1 MAQQMAAEWDL
12 PEANLSFEGD
22 NEAFVYNRH
31 NESIYDDV
39 RYFPGL
45 KHDQET
51 VVKFDASNDDFINH
65 ATLRALIVQLT
76 SPEVIDYNLICDFFL
91 TYRTFTDSHTV
102 MNLLLTRLIWSL
114 QYVNSFKQ
122 DTEKIGKLVLLRTF
136 VVLRHWILNYFIDDF
151 LPDDKLCDTFSFY
164 INQITHESH
173 LIRANMVF
181 ELKIMT
187 DLKIHWT
194 SQINEFL
201 KAGLPLDAAQ
211 NVFTFLLPPVSEL
224 ATFKKLSKSNTEA
237 SIHTNPS
244 FRRSAMLSL
253 YDQKTH
259 HKCLIYDDSNA
270 NDENPQLSI
279 NNLLSQHKSS
289 RTSLNDKLTDFK
301 GKNLK
306 KLERRATTSKKVGKA
321 NKHKYINLTD
331 SSLALK
337 KTSNVTDDMET
348 KPYEV
353 EKENIAPVGFSTNGQ
368 VKLPTSRVSAIVPL
382 TPAKKMEYKLIKDLP
397 PTPKSPDFNI
407 GLDDS
412 EEVGRKKSLKKIVNE
427 WKRSFN
433 SPDLKNEKSDTFA
446 PLKSPADSPLL
457 VEENPLGDRIDVLS
471 ARIIDELEY
480 LIRYYITDL
489 STINEADDRDYIS
502 RSAIE
507 YSQMEQNDPK
517 ADSPS
522 YEDNEGENWTKVAD
536 DTLSPLVSKDQMSI
550 QDVSELN
557 IDKIDNLFSQDNI
570 LLEENYHEMPH
581 EVSKLSNGVTGEAN
595 NSKRSSF
602 GGRVASINWNDEGN
616 LNLDVSELLDEE
628 ASHSLDSDLK
638 GSHFNSDRMIKTST
652 QYFDV
657 SSEIPVDTERP
668 RTPSSVSTP
677 SDLENYNEEVCDLG
691 IAMSP
696 QSMQKVLLKST
707 LNDQFN
713 TMNKRMS
720 VRSRNSSGS
729 QFKRDSVKS
738 YISYDSAFSISS
750 NSKSANAD
758 GNLRKKHGY
767 NNLRKLAYK
776 PSDYPEDLEEDPT
789 SERVTGMPVKLKS
802 SSMLSHISRSS
813 SLRRSVRFS
822 TLCALTELPFNYFG
836 ESSESVMRLNTET
849 TGRLRKLSDIA
860 DSSVFSCAIIGRKST
875 IYSTRKSS
883 DQSSTMSVAI
893 PGISNYDLKEL
904 AAIPDESYL
913 LQNPVQSALYK
924 LEGKK
929 KSDQNS
935 TRASTDKEPTSK
947 DLLIEEPEPDVTT
960 SHVSTKP
967 QSSNDLKLEKS
978 PTNNTEDILAE
989 INNAVTE
996 DAIDYSSEVE
1006 KELREKP
1013 VTPIKPMSKAYG
1025 LSSASTSNMNA
1036 LLTSVPNSENTSPFS
1051 ILNPKVVLDGYS
1063 LTSSNLSIEN
1073 VVTNGKH
1080 VSFVLSYASKS
1091 LAEHLTI
1098 IEKDM
1103 LQEID
1108 WKELIELQWNKE
1120 LTPVNSWLEII
1131 VNESYY
1137 NKNKGVNLV
1146 IARFNLMVNWVI
1158 SEILLTKS
1166 ESEQI
1171 AIISRYIHVAYHCL
1185 AMQNFS
1191 TLMQIVLALT
1201 SEKVAKLKNT
1211 WKNLPPGDILTLK
1224 NLEALTSPTKNF
1236 IKIRL
1241 CMNQLQPSRGCIPF
1255 VGLYLSD
1262 LIFNAE
1268 RPKFVKTNK
1277 TTFEAPQLND
1287 PLPGPQRSPSVGGTP
1302 KMLAACPTPI
1312 PSTPPKIRDTS
1323 VTSTPTITGP
1333 NAPAA
1338 FNDSCEQS
1346 VTIGDLTINSDTSGG
1361 EREKM
1366 INFSRF
1372 RTSVHIVKSLSQCIE
1387 WSKKYEF
1394 DMNDE
1399 LLRKCLYI
1407 KSLDEEEMNYCLGSM
1422 ES

>member
-1 MAQQMAAEWDL
+1 MAQQMASDWDI
-12 PEANLSFEGD
+12 PVSDLSFEGS
-22 NEAFVYNRH
+22 NEAFLYNRH
-31 NESIYDDV
+31 NESIFDDV

-45 KHDQET
+45 KHDQGS
-51 VVKFDASNDDFINH
+51 VVKFDTTNGDFINH

-114 QYVNSFKQ
+114 QYVNSFKE

-151 LPDDKLCDTFSFY
+151 LPDSKLCDTFSY
-164 INQITHESH
+164 YVNQLTHESH
-173 LIRANMVF
+173 LIRTNMVF
-181 ELKIMT
+181 ELKIIT

-201 KAGLPLDAAQ
+201 KAGLPLDPSQ

-279 NNLLSQHKSS
+279 NNLLAQHKSS
-289 RTSLNDKLTDFK
+289 RTSLNDKLKDFQ

-306 KLERRATTSKKVGKA
+306 KLDRRTTTSKKAVTA
-321 NKHKYINLTD
+321 NKHKYINLMD

-337 KTSNVTDDMET
+337 KTTNVTDDMET
-348 KPYEV
+348 KPYEA
-353 EKENIAPVGFSTNGQ
+353 EKENIMPVGFSTSGHI
-368 VKLPTSRVSAIVPL
+368 KLPSSRVTAIVPL
-382 TPAKKMEYKLIKDLP
+382 TPAKKMEYRLIKDLP
-397 PTPKSPDFNI
+397 ATPKGPDYHNS
-407 GLDDS
+407 LDESD
-412 EEVGRKKSLKKIVNE
+412 EMGRKKSLKKIVNE
-427 WKRSFN
+427 WKRSLN
-433 SPDLKNEKSDTFA
+433 HPDLKNEKFEGFESIK
-446 PLKSPADSPLL
+446 PPPDSPPSKEG
-457 VEENPLGDRIDVLS
+457 VPIGDRIDVLS
-471 ARIIDELEY
+471 ARIVDELEY

-489 STINEADDRDYIS
+489 NTINEADDKDYINKS
-502 RSAIE
+502 PIV
-507 YSQMEQNDPK
+507 YSTSEPTNRK
-517 ADSPS
+517 NEAPS
-522 YEDNEGENWTKVAD
+522 NEINGEDNLTMTAD
-536 DTLSPLVSKDQMSI
+536 ASGSRLTTKDQISI
-550 QDVSELN
+550 QDVSDLN
-557 IDKIDNLFSQDNI
+557 IEKINNLFNQDNY
-570 LLEENYHEMPH
+570 LVEKFHESPH
-581 EVSKLSNGVTGEAN
+581 DISKLSHAISGEAD

-616 LNLDVSELLDEE
+616 LNLEVSELMEE
-628 ASHSLDSDLK
+628 EVSNIPDNDLK
-638 GSHFNSDRMIKTST
+638 DANFNSDRLIKTST

-657 SSEIPVDTERP
+657 SGEMLDIERP
-668 RTPSSVSTP
+668 GTPSSVSTP
-677 SDLENYNEEVCDLG
+677 SDLDNYNEEVSDLG

-696 QSMQKVLLKST
+696 QQDLFRT
-707 LNDQFN
+707 TFNDQMSTF
-713 TMNKRMS
+713 NKRMS
-720 VRSRNSSGS
+720 IRSRNSTNS
-729 QFKRDSVKS
+729 QMKRDSGKS
-738 YISYDSAFSISS
+738 YISYDSAFSVSLSS
-750 NSKSANAD
+750 KTANID

-776 PSDYPEDLEEDPT
+776 PTDLEDLENDVLGEMAP
-789 SERVTGMPVKLKS
+789 EMPVKVKS
-802 SSMLSHISRSS
+802 NSVISHVSRSS

-822 TLCALTELPFNYFG
+822 TLCALTELPFNDLPEF
-836 ESSESVMRLNTET
+836 EILSKNNNDFTDM
-849 TGRLRKLSDIA
+849 LRKLSELA
-860 DSSVFSCAIIGRKST
+860 DSSVISCAVKGRKDT
-875 IYSTRKSS
+875 IQSVRKSN

-913 LQNPVQSALYK
+913 PRDPVQSALYR
-924 LEGKK
+924 LEGRK
-929 KSDQNS
+929 KSENNS
-935 TRASTDKEPTSK
+935 VDVQSEKETTLERHLIKGFEAESTNACISFRP
-947 DLLIEEPEPDVTT
+947 
-960 SHVSTKP
+960 VSTEGVR
-967 QSSNDLKLEKS
+967 LEKIH
-978 PTNNTEDILAE
+978 TNNTDDILTE
-989 INNAVTE
+989 INNAATE

-1013 VTPIKPMSKAYG
+1013 ITPIKTQSRGFGK
-1025 LSSASTSNMNA
+1025 SFSSTSNMNA
-1036 LLTSVPNSENTSPFS
+1036 MLTNVPNSDNTSPYS

-1063 LTSSNLSIEN
+1063 LTSPNLSVEN
-1073 VVTNGKH
+1073 VIKNVSH
-1080 VSFVLSYASKS
+1080 VSFVLSCTSKS

-1158 SEILLTKS
+1158 SEILLTTT

-1185 AMQNFS
+1185 AVQNFS

-1201 SEKVAKLKNT
+1201 SEKVTKLKNT
-1211 WKNLPPGDILTLK
+1211 WKNLHPGDILTLK
-1224 NLEALTSPTKNF
+1224 NLEALASPSKNF
-1236 IKIRL
+1236 FKIRL
-1241 CMNQLQPSRGCIPF
+1241 SMNQLQPSRGCIPF

-1268 RPKFVKTNK
+1268 RPKFVKTNNPAL
-1277 TTFEAPQLND
+1277 EAPKSRLND
-1287 PLPGPQRSPSVGGTP
+1287 PLPGPQRSQSVEGTP
-1302 KMLAACPTPI
+1302 TMPANSTM
-1312 PSTPPKIRDTS
+1312 PSSPSLMFDNS
-1323 VTSTPTITGP
+1323 VASTPTLTGP

-1338 FNDSCEQS
+1338 FNDSTEGIA
-1346 VTIGDLTINSDTSGG
+1346 TIGDLTINSDSGG

-1387 WSKKYEF
+1387 WSQKYKF
-1394 DMNDE
+1394 DVNE
-1399 LLRKCLYI
+1399 EILRKCLYI
-1407 KSLDEEEMNYCLGSM
+1407 KSLDEDEMNYCLGCM
-1422 ES
+1422 NL

>member
-1 MAQQMAAEWDL
+1 MAQQMAADWDI
-12 PEANLSFEGD
+12 PVTDLSLASD
-22 NEAFVYNRH
+22 NEAFLYNRH
-31 NESIYDDV
+31 NEAIFDDV

-45 KHDQET
+45 KHDQES
-51 VVKFDASNDDFINH
+51 VVKFDATNEEFINH

-102 MNLLLTRLIWSL
+102 MSLLLTRLIWSL
-114 QYVNSFKQ
+114 QYVNSFKN

-164 INQITHESH
+164 INQITHHSH
-173 LIRANMVF
+173 LIRSNMVF
-181 ELKIMT
+181 ELKIVT

-201 KAGLPLDAAQ
+201 KAGLPLDASQ
-211 NVFTFLLPPVSEL
+211 NVFSFLLPPVSDL
-224 ATFKKLSKSNTEA
+224 ASFKKLSKSNTEA

-259 HKCLIYDDSNA
+259 HKCLIYDDFNA
-270 NDENPQLSI
+270 NDENPQFSI

-289 RTSLNDKLTDFK
+289 RTSLNDKLKDFQ

-306 KLERRATTSKKVGKA
+306 KLDRRTNTSKKVVKT
-321 NKHKYINLTD
+321 NKHKYINLSD

-337 KTSNVTDDMET
+337 KTTNMASDMET
-348 KPYEV
+348 KPYEA
-353 EKENIAPVGFSTNGQ
+353 EKENLMPVGFSTNGH
-368 VKLPTSRVSAIVPL
+368 VKLPSSRVAEIVPL
-382 TPAKKMEYKLIKDLP
+382 TPAKKMEYRLIKDLP
-397 PTPKSPDFNI
+397 ATPKSPDFHANM
-407 GLDDS
+407 DETD
-412 EEVGRKKSLKKIVNE
+412 EMGRKKSLKKIVNE

-433 SPDLKNEKSDTFA
+433 SPDLKNEKLETFESIK
-446 PLKSPADSPLL
+446 PLPDSPLL
-457 VEENPLGDRIDVLS
+457 DEGKPLEDRMDVLS

-480 LIRYYITDL
+480 LIRYYIMNL
-489 STINEADDRDYIS
+489 NTIDEADDRDYIS
-502 RSAIE
+502 KSAIDFTPIQLNAQ
-507 YSQMEQNDPK
+507 SN
-517 ADSPS
+517 AATTS
-522 YEDNEGENWTKVAD
+522 EGNGDEIWGQVPEATMTSIETKER
-536 DTLSPLVSKDQMSI
+536 VSVHN
-550 QDVSELN
+550 VSDLN
-557 IDKIDNLFSQDNI
+557 IEKIGNSLSQEDI
-570 LLEENYHEMPH
+570 LLEENFHTSPH
-581 EVSKLSNGVTGEAN
+581 DVSKLSNGISGDAD

-602 GGRVASINWNDEGN
+602 GGRVASINWNDEGD
-616 LNLDVSELLDEE
+616 LNLEVSELLEEE
-628 ASHSLDSDLK
+628 AASILDNDLK
-638 GSHFNSDRMIKTST
+638 ETSFNPNRMIKTST

-657 SSEIPVDTERP
+657 SNEMPLDIEGPT
-668 RTPSSVSTP
+668 TPSSASTP
-677 SDLENYNEEVCDLG
+677 SDIDNYNEEVSDLG
-691 IAMSP
+691 IAISP
-696 QSMQKVLLKST
+696 QSMQQGLFKT
-707 LNDQFN
+707 TFNDQMSTF
-713 TMNKRMS
+713 NKRMS
-720 VRSRNSSGS
+720 ILSRNSTSS

-738 YISYDSAFSISS
+738 YVSYDSAFSVSS
-750 NSKSANAD
+750 NSKTANND

-767 NNLRKLAYK
+767 NNLRNLACKPDFENVEFVPSEKVSEMPLNYK
-776 PSDYPEDLEEDPT
+776 ST
-789 SERVTGMPVKLKS
+789 SVI
-802 SSMLSHISRSS
+802 SHMS

-822 TLCALTELPFNYFG
+822 TLCALTELPFNEFE
-836 ESSESVMRLNTET
+836 ESET
-849 TGRLRKLSDIA
+849 ITKSNNVVTDRMRKLSDIL
-860 DSSVFSCAIIGRKST
+860 DNSVIIGRKSK
-875 IYSTRKSS
+875 IHSTRKSG
-883 DQSSTMSVAI
+883 DQSSSMSVAI

-904 AAIPDESYL
+904 AAIPDESYVR
-913 LQNPVQSALYK
+913 QNPVQSALYR
-924 LEGKK
+924 LEGRN
-929 KSDQNS
+929 NS
-935 TRASTDKEPTSK
+935 EHVSIEDLYMRSSTSERDLVKELEPDSTNVDESIRRASAMRLTLGEC
-947 DLLIEEPEPDVTT
+947 
-960 SHVSTKP
+960 H
-967 QSSNDLKLEKS
+967 
-978 PTNNTEDILAE
+978 TNNTQDILTE
-989 INNAVTE
+989 INNAATE
-996 DAIDYSSEVE
+996 DVIDYSSEVE

-1013 VTPIKPMSKAYG
+1013 VTPTKTQSRG
-1025 LSSASTSNMNA
+1025 LGVPSSSISNMNA
-1036 LLTSVPNSENTSPFS
+1036 LLTSVPTSENTSPYS
-1051 ILNPKVVLDGYS
+1051 ILNPKVVLDGYA
-1063 LTSSNLSIEN
+1063 LTSPNLTVEN
-1073 VVTNGKH
+1073 AIKNGSH
-1080 VSFVLSYASKS
+1080 VSFVLSCNSKS

-1158 SEILLTKS
+1158 SEILLTTT

-1185 AMQNFS
+1185 AVQNFS

-1201 SEKVAKLKNT
+1201 SEKVAKLKST

-1224 NLEALTSPTKNF
+1224 NLEALASPTKNF
-1236 IKIRL
+1236 FKIRL

-1268 RPKFVKTNK
+1268 RPKFVKTNNSPL
-1277 TTFEAPQLND
+1277 EAPTPRLND
-1287 PLPGPQRSPSVGGTP
+1287 PIPGPQRSQSTGGTP
-1302 KMLAACPTPI
+1302 NMRPWSSPNVM
-1312 PSTPPKIRDTS
+1312 DNS
-1323 VTSTPTITGP
+1323 VASTSTLTGP

-1338 FNDSCEQS
+1338 FYDSFEGS
-1346 VTIGDLTINSDTSGG
+1346 VTIGDLTINSNTSDG

-1394 DMNDE
+1394 DVNEE

-1407 KSLDEEEMNYCLGSM
+1407 KSLDEEEMNYCLGAM
-1422 ES
+1422 DL

>member
-1 MAQQMAAEWDL
+1 MAQQMASDWDI
-12 PEANLSFEGD
+12 PVSDLSFEGS
-22 NEAFVYNRH
+22 NEAFLYNRH
-31 NESIYDDV
+31 NESIFDDV

-45 KHDQET
+45 RHDQGS
-51 VVKFDASNDDFINH
+51 VVKFDTTNGDFINH

-114 QYVNSFKQ
+114 QYVNSFKE

-151 LPDDKLCDTFSFY
+151 LPDSKLCDTFSY
-164 INQITHESH
+164 YVNQLTHESH
-173 LIRANMVF
+173 LIRTNMVF
-181 ELKIMT
+181 ELKIIT

-201 KAGLPLDAAQ
+201 KASLPLDASQ

-259 HKCLIYDDSNA
+259 HKCLIYDDSNT

-279 NNLLSQHKSS
+279 NNLLAQHKSS
-289 RTSLNDKLTDFK
+289 RTSLNDKLRDFQ

-306 KLERRATTSKKVGKA
+306 KLDRRAMTPKKAVTA
-321 NKHKYINLTD
+321 NKHKYINLMD

-337 KTSNVTDDMET
+337 KTTNVTDDMET

-353 EKENIAPVGFSTNGQ
+353 EKENIIPVGFSTNGHI
-368 VKLPTSRVSAIVPL
+368 KLPSSRVAALVPL
-382 TPAKKMEYKLIKDLP
+382 TPAKKMEYRLIKDLP
-397 PTPKSPDFNI
+397 ATPKGPDFHNS
-407 GLDDS
+407 LDESD
-412 EEVGRKKSLKKIVNE
+412 EMGRKKSLKKIVNE
-427 WKRSFN
+427 WKRSLN
-433 SPDLKNEKSDTFA
+433 YADLKNEKFEAFESIK
-446 PLKSPADSPLL
+446 PPPNSPLL
-457 VEENPLGDRIDVLS
+457 DEGMPIGDRIDVLS

-489 STINEADDRDYIS
+489 NTIDEADDKDYIS
-502 RSAIE
+502 KSPIR
-507 YSQMEQNDPK
+507 YSKTEPTDHKNET
-517 ADSPS
+517 PS
-522 YEDNEGENWTKVAD
+522 NERNGEDNLTMTAD
-536 DTLSPLVSKDQMSI
+536 ARGFRLTTKDQISI
-550 QDVSELN
+550 RDDSDLN
-557 IDKIDNLFSQDNI
+557 IQKINNLFSPDNN
-570 LLEENYHEMPH
+570 LVENFHESPH
-581 EVSKLSNGVTGEAN
+581 DTSKLSRTNSGEAD

-616 LNLDVSELLDEE
+616 LDLEVSELLEE
-628 ASHSLDSDLK
+628 EVSNTPDNDLRDTN
-638 GSHFNSDRMIKTST
+638 FNSDRLIKTST

-657 SSEIPVDTERP
+657 SGEMPLDIEGPE
-668 RTPSSVSTP
+668 TPSSVSTP
-677 SDLENYNEEVCDLG
+677 SDLDNYNEEVSDLG

-696 QSMQKVLLKST
+696 QSMQQDLFKTT
-707 LNDQFN
+707 LNDQMSTF
-713 TMNKRMS
+713 NKRMS
-720 VRSRNSSGS
+720 IRSRNSANS
-729 QFKRDSVKS
+729 QLKRDSGKS
-738 YISYDSAFSISS
+738 YISYDSAFSFSS
-750 NSKSANAD
+750 NSKTANTD

-776 PSDYPEDLEEDPT
+776 PTDAEDLENDVF
-789 SERVTGMPVKLKS
+789 SEKVPEMPLNIKS
-802 SSMLSHISRSS
+802 NSVISHISRSS

-822 TLCALTELPFNYFG
+822 TLCALTELPFNDLG
-836 ESSESVMRLNTET
+836 EFEILLKNNNEFTDI
-849 TGRLRKLSDIA
+849 LRKLSELA
-860 DSSVFSCAIIGRKST
+860 DSSVISCAVKGRKST
-875 IYSTRKSS
+875 IQSVRKSN

-913 LQNPVQSALYK
+913 PQDPVQSALYR
-924 LEGKK
+924 LEGRK
-929 KSDQNS
+929 NS
-935 TRASTDKEPTSK
+935 ENDSVTVRSDKESPY
-947 DLLIEEPEPDVTT
+947 EGHPGFEAE
-960 SHVSTKP
+960 STNTRISFRP
-967 QSSNDLKLEKS
+967 GSTEGAKLEKTH
-978 PTNNTEDILAE
+978 TNNTDDILTE
-989 INNAVTE
+989 INNAATE

-1013 VTPIKPMSKAYG
+1013 VTPIKTQSRGFGMSF
-1025 LSSASTSNMNA
+1025 SMTSNMNA
-1036 LLTSVPNSENTSPFS
+1036 MLTNVPNSENTSPYS
-1051 ILNPKVVLDGYS
+1051 ILNPKVVLDGYA
-1063 LTSSNLSIEN
+1063 LTSPNLSVEN
-1073 VVTNGKH
+1073 VIKNASH
-1080 VSFVLSYASKS
+1080 VSFVLSCTSKS

-1158 SEILLTKS
+1158 SEILLTTT

-1185 AMQNFS
+1185 AVQNFS

-1211 WKNLPPGDILTLK
+1211 WKNLHPGDILTLK
-1224 NLEALTSPTKNF
+1224 NLEALTSPSKNF
-1236 IKIRL
+1236 FKIRL
-1241 CMNQLQPSRGCIPF
+1241 SMNQLQPSRGCIPF

-1268 RPKFVKTNK
+1268 RPKFVKTNNP
-1277 TTFEAPQLND
+1277 TLEAPKSRLND
-1287 PLPGPQRSPSVGGTP
+1287 PLPGPQRSQSVEGTP
-1302 KMLAACPTPI
+1302 NMPATSTM
-1312 PSTPPKIRDTS
+1312 PSSPFDNS
-1323 VTSTPTITGP
+1323 VTSTPTLIGP
-1333 NAPAA
+1333 NAPAV
-1338 FNDSCEQS
+1338 FNDSTEGIA
-1346 VTIGDLTINSDTSGG
+1346 TIGDLTINSDSGG

-1387 WSKKYEF
+1387 WSQKYKF
-1394 DMNDE
+1394 DVNE
-1399 LLRKCLYI
+1399 EILRKCLYI
-1407 KSLDEEEMNYCLGSM
+1407 KSLDEDEMNYCLGCM
-1422 ES
+1422 NL